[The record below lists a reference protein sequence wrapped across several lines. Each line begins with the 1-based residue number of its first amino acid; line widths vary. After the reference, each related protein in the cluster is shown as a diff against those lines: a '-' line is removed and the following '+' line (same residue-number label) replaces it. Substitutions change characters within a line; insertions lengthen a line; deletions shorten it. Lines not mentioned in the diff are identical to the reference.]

1 MLFVVGLVG
10 GRGAAVAAGDEDTER
25 STIDSE
31 LSRIEAHSKNLYD
44 KGEQSLTFVRPPC
57 PPPLSCSVLLCGPQ
71 QCRYAS
77 PSTVRSNGTKHVR
90 ELFFL

>member
-1 MLFVVGLVG
+1 MQFVVGLVG
-10 GRGAAVAAGDEDTER
+10 VGGAAVAAGDEDTER

-77 PSTVRSNGTKHVR
+77 PSTVPSLHNNNTK
-90 ELFFL
+90 EKKI